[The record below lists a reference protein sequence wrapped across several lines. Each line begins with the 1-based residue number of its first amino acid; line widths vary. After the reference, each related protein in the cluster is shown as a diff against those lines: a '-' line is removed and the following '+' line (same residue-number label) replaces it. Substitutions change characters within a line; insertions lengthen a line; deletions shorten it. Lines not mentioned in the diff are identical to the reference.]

1 MLFLQFSL
9 LLLVASA
16 FGAGTKI
23 VQGKLE
29 VASEGDAWVLRVGTD
44 AIPVSTESRTR
55 FWKGRAAADAKAFKP
70 GDAIFARIAPDYS
83 PAVLREI
90 ADKESWTWL
99 ETIRKGVREG
109 TVKAF
114 DGKHLT
120 MSFADGT
127 EMAYRATEK
136 SKLSLAGLPVTLG
149 DLKTGQK
156 LWLKGR
162 TLPTLDVWLVEA
174 SDKAIVAPPK
184 KTAGRKTATA
194 KPRRFPASG
203 KLTGEIFL
211 HSQGMGMFDLIV
223 DGVRLHVSYFT
234 VTSFTFGG
242 TKCGANE
249 LVPKREATVTYK
261 RDQYGRLSASKV
273 DIR

>member
-1 MLFLQFSL
+1 M
-9 LLLVASA
+9 SA
-16 FGAGTKI
+16 FGSGTKI
-23 VQGKLE
+23 VEGKLE
-29 VASEGDAWVLRVGTD
+29 TAPEGDAWVLRVGAD
-44 AIPVSTESRTR
+44 AIPVSPESRTR
-55 FWKGRAAADAKAFKP
+55 YWKGRAAADAKAFKP
-70 GDAIFARIAPDYS
+70 GDAVFARIAPDFS

-90 ADKESWTWL
+90 ADKESWSWL
-99 ETIRKGVREG
+99 ESIRKGVREG
-109 TVKAF
+109 TVKGF

-120 MSFADGT
+120 MTFPDGS

-136 SKLSLAGLPVTLG
+136 SKLSLAGQPITLG

-184 KTAGRKTATA
+184 KPASRKAATP
-194 KPRRFPASG
+194 KPKRLAASG
-203 KLTGEIFL
+203 KLSGEIFL

-223 DGVRLHVSYFT
+223 DGVRLHISYFT
-234 VTSFTFGG
+234 ATAFTFGG
-242 TKCGANE
+242 TRCGPNE

-261 RDQYGRLSASKV
+261 RDQYGRLNASKV